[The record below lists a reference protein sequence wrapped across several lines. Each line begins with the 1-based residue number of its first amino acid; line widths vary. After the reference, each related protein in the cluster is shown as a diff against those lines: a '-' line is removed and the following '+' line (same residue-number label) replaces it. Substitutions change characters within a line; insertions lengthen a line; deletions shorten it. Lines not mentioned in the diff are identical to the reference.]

1 MVFGKHGPDC
11 PCCKGPAAWS
21 TLVPSLAPLAPT
33 ASIESYT
40 LSANNQ
46 PEVVKRSF
54 IRDWFRLPSWAL
66 PTRSSPDVPADDDT
80 LIPLDAIVAGRTRSP
95 IRVEDLRAFLRAEE
109 QESPVALR
117 ALEFLLTYNR
127 FVELRFH
134 FGSRPLISIETAI
147 VLHFF
152 HCQLKNRRLI
162 HSPCSKD

>member
-11 PCCKGPAAWS
+11 PCCTGPAAWS

-33 ASIESYT
+33 ASIESHT

-54 IRDWFRLPSWAL
+54 IRDWFRLPSWVL
-66 PTRSSPDVPADDDT
+66 PTRPSPDVPADDDT
-80 LIPLDAIVAGRTRSP
+80 LIPLDAILAGRTRSP
-95 IRVEDLRAFLRAEE
+95 IRVEDLRAFLRSDE

-127 FVELRFH
+127 
-134 FGSRPLISIETAI
+134 
-147 VLHFF
+147 
-152 HCQLKNRRLI
+152 
-162 HSPCSKD
+162 